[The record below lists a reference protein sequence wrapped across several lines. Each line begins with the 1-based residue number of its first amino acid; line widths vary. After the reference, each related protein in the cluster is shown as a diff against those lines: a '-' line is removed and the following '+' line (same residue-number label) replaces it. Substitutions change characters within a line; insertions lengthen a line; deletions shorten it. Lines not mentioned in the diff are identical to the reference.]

1 VPIVWVPWFQ
11 SADPTV
17 KRKSGFLMPNFT
29 QSDRLG
35 SAFTVPYYFALADNY
50 DFTFAPMFTTE
61 AGVLLQGS
69 WRHRLAS
76 GAYRVDLAGVV
87 DEGTFDTPADS
98 DFRGSIDTAGKFA
111 LNPYWSWGWKGEA
124 QTDDTFRRFYHLD
137 SDIKTDRISQLYMEG
152 LHDRNYA
159 SMRFYDTG
167 TLLTTK
173 NPLADAVVYPIIDY
187 DFIVDNPVVGGELSF
202 NSNLMALANA
212 DGTDSNRAVVEM
224 QWRRQFIDGLGQ
236 VFTPFGRLRGD
247 AYAINEFVDPD
258 SGLEVSDGGIFRGN
272 AVAGAEYRYPFIGTT
287 GSVVHVIEPVAQIIA
302 RPNDIGDQEE
312 IPNEDAQSLVFDDT
326 ILFDIDKFSGYD
338 RVETGTRANVGLRY
352 TAQLPSGAY
361 ARAVVGES
369 YQLAGE
375 NPFGENTGLGT
386 KESDYVAGLYLEAT
400 RYLSFV
406 GQTRFDKD
414 TLELRRTNLGS
425 SGAIG
430 PFSFLVNYAQVDPKE
445 LIADDPFRQRRQEIL
460 TKGGINL
467 TDTWGLLGGL
477 RYDLDLQEPIT
488 QGLGLRYRDDCL
500 TATVFYEQSEIQD
513 RDIEPEKRVML
524 TLSLKYLGT
533 YEIQTDAN
541 DLLGPD
547 ETSGIGTTGGISN

>member
-1 VPIVWVPWFQ
+1 
-11 SADPTV
+11 
-17 KRKSGFLMPNFT
+17 
-29 QSDRLG
+29 
-35 SAFTVPYYFALADNY
+35 
-50 DFTFAPMFTTE
+50 
-61 AGVLLQGS
+61 
-69 WRHRLAS
+69 
-76 GAYRVDLAGVV
+76 
-87 DEGTFDTPADS
+87 
-98 DFRGSIDTAGKFA
+98 
-111 LNPYWSWGWKGEA
+111 
-124 QTDDTFRRFYHLD
+124 
-137 SDIKTDRISQLYMEG
+137 
-152 LHDRNYA
+152 
-159 SMRFYDTG
+159 MRFYDTG

-258 SGLEVSDGGIFRGN
+258 SGLEESDGGIFRGN

-287 GSVVHVIEPVAQIIA
+287 GNVAHVIEPVAQIIA
-302 RPNDIGDQEE
+302 RPDDVGDQDE

-338 RVETGTRANVGLRY
+338 RIETGTRANVGLRY

-369 YQLAGE
+369 YQISGE
-375 NPFGENTGLGT
+375 NPFGENSGLGT
-386 KESDYVAGLYLEAT
+386 QESDYVAGLYVEAS

-414 TLELRRTNLGS
+414 SLELRRTNLGS
-425 SGAIG
+425 SAALG
-430 PFSFLVNYAQVDPKE
+430 PISLGVNYAQVDPKE

-460 TKGGINL
+460 ATGGINL
-467 TDTWGLLGGL
+467 TDNWGLLGAF
-477 RYDLDLQEPIT
+477 RYDLDLDEPLT
-488 QGLGLRYRDDCL
+488 QAMGFRYRDDCL
-500 TATVFYEQSEIQD
+500 TASVFYMQSEISD
-513 RDIEPEKRVML
+513 RDIEPETRVML

-533 YEIQTDAN
+533 YELQTEAN

-547 ETSGIGTTGGISN
+547 QTSGIGTTGGIGASSGIN